1 MTKYKY
7 GIYYVL
13 FFLVFLIGI
22 EDVKAQKHT
31 LKSEGQYTIIKDST
45 FQITNNIEETHLQYI
60 NQSGDSIAVYI
71 LKARLKKGKIDL
83 QVGTPFNKDTITRQ
97 TVLKQMQY
105 KNKPDQKVIAGINA
119 DFFNM
124 KTGASQGVVVMN
136 RKILRDSILP
146 DKSFI
151 GVKRN
156 GRIIIGDFNVYE
168 KNKKRLKSALGGHPI
183 LIENGEI
190 VYDKWGKTKHPRTAI
205 GVNGREVY
213 FVVVDGRQPKH
224 SNGMVLAELAFLMK
238 LIGAKDAI
246 NLDGGGSSTFVTFDV
261 EKSKLVVKNKPSDG
275 KPRAVANTWTII
287 VKN

>member
-7 GIYYVL
+7 RIYYVL

-22 EDVKAQKHT
+22 KDVKAQKHT

-60 NQSGDSIAVYI
+60 NQFRDSIAVYI
-71 LKARLKKGKIDL
+71 LKARLKNGKIDL

-124 KTGASQGVVVMN
+124 KTGASQGVVVKN

-151 GVKRN
+151 G
-156 GRIIIGDFNVYE
+156 
-168 KNKKRLKSALGGHPI
+168 
-183 LIENGEI
+183 
-190 VYDKWGKTKHPRTAI
+190 
-205 GVNGREVY
+205 
-213 FVVVDGRQPKH
+213 
-224 SNGMVLAELAFLMK
+224 
-238 LIGAKDAI
+238 
-246 NLDGGGSSTFVTFDV
+246 
-261 EKSKLVVKNKPSDG
+261 
-275 KPRAVANTWTII
+275 
-287 VKN
+287 